1 MQSEAQNAVNPN
13 GLTSILTRQCEKS
26 TLKKRGSDYSRL
38 PKEIFMSFFSTTLG
52 KLIITFFVSMVPVIE
67 LRGAIPIGVG
77 MGLPFWAVI
86 FVSIIGNLIPVPF
99 IIIFI
104 KKIFAFMR
112 EKMPK
117 LDGLVTR
124 LENKANSKSE
134 TVQKYA
140 FWGLFIFVAIPLP
153 GTGAWTGALI
163 AAMLEMKLKK
173 AFPSIVLGVLSAGA
187 IVTFVTYL
195 VPVIARFFA

>member
-1 MQSEAQNAVNPN
+1 
-13 GLTSILTRQCEKS
+13 
-26 TLKKRGSDYSRL
+26 
-38 PKEIFMSFFSTTLG
+38 
-52 KLIITFFVSMVPVIE
+52 MVPVIE

-86 FVSIIGNLIPVPF
+86 FVSIIGNLVPVPF

-134 TVQKYA
+134 TVQKYT

-163 AAMLEMKLKK
+163 AAMLEMKLEKSIPVNRARR
-173 AFPSIVLGVLSAGA
+173 AFRRGNSYLCNIPCACNSTLFCIGDRPCRFAKTPFIFMNPPRCSAGRRCLPCFR
-187 IVTFVTYL
+187 VN
-195 VPVIARFFA
+195 R